1 MKRKIKLPSKTKRF
15 SVKKEFSV
23 VASSMGMIFFLIFG
37 IIIFL
42 TPSPMFSAAGKKEK
56 SEQELKISQQE
67 DNLILEKATDY
78 YNRGMYL
85 KAIDEINIAI
95 EFHQRTQDL
104 PDNIQL
110 MAESSYYAW
119 IKSLYKR

>member
-1 MKRKIKLPSKTKRF
+1 MKRKIKLQSKTKRF

-110 MAESSYYAW
+110 MAESSYYAC
-119 IKSLYKR
+119 IK

>member
-67 DNLILEKATDY
+67 DNLILDKATDY